1 MEPYDLRRFLTGAP
15 KKPAEP
21 DGKPILG
28 IGKKVESTI
37 SVKAEPTAAEIVKEV
52 VSMQQ
57 PEQAN
62 GGETPTPVE
71 VPAAVPAQV
80 PEAPVPAPAEVPAIA
95 PQSVEAV
102 ERDDYVAKTIHDMIL
117 ASGWV
122 PTRTTPE
129 PNYYFFTYLPPEHKR
144 SFQQARVYLSKLN
157 LGRTITIE
165 GLTITAGVK
174 DRMNIIIRMQKTGGI
189 DRLRNSKTITQML
202 DVNNYFNQNSQLV
215 NPEGLMSVLNAYLRE
230 AEIL

>member
-1 MEPYDLRRFLTGAP
+1 MEPYDLRRFLTGTP

-28 IGKKVESTI
+28 IGNKVESTI
-37 SVKAEPTAAEIVKEV
+37 TVKSEPTAAEIALTSVSSQKLGDAKEV
-52 VSMQQ
+52 VQPPQEGNGTAAQ
-57 PEQAN
+57 PEPQA
-62 GGETPTPVE
+62 
-71 VPAAVPAQV
+71 AAQ
-80 PEAPVPAPAEVPAIA
+80 PE
-95 PQSVEAV
+95 PQQLESF
-102 ERDDYVAKTIHDMIL
+102 ERDDYVAKAMHDMIL

-129 PNYYFFTYLPPEHKR
+129 SNYYFFTYLPPEHKR
-144 SFQQARVYLSKLN
+144 TFQQARVYLSKLN
-157 LGRTITIE
+157 LGRIITIE
-165 GLTITAGVK
+165 GLTIPSGIK

-215 NPEGLMSVLNAYLRE
+215 NDEGLRAVLSSYLRE